1 MTAAPKPGMCNDIP
15 VIDLRPIVSIGL
27 TYVLVGIYGYDE
39 GRVQPTRP
47 RGRIGSLP

>member
-1 MTAAPKPGMCNDIP
+1 MTAAPTPGRCNDFP
-15 VIDLRPIVSIGL
+15 VIDLRPTVSIGV
-27 TYVLVGIYGYDE
+27 TDVVASIYGCDE